1 MFVFD
6 TDHLSLLVFPESA
19 VAARIVDR
27 LGAMHIWRV
36 TTTIVSYEEQ
46 TRGWL
51 ARVAGAKDSPQQIE
65 AYECLHRNLKDF
77 CTTEILDF
85 DEEAAAELN
94 RLQRMKMRIGAMD
107 LKIAAIALIHGA
119 TLVTR
124 NLGDF
129 KKVPGLEVEDWT
141 T

>member
-19 VAARIVDR
+19 VAARIIDR
-27 LGAMHIWRV
+27 LGAMRIWRV

-46 TRGWL
+46 TREW
-51 ARVAGAKDSPQQIE
+51 VAGAKDSPQQIE

-77 CTTEILDF
+77 CAMEILDF
-85 DEEAAAELN
+85 DEEAVAELN
-94 RLQRMKMRIGAMD
+94 RLQRMKIRIGAMV
-107 LKIAAIALIHGA
+107 LKIAAIALVHGA
-119 TLVTR
+119 TLVSR
-124 NLGDF
+124 NLVDF
-129 KKVPGLEVEDWT
+129 KKVPGLDVEDWT